1 MHRHGHSRLNKP
13 SKWRAVTLLGL
24 LVVAVCSLL
33 AVHPVLKG
41 RTFSI
46 LATSS
51 TSRAKFYSIPDDS
64 QIARERAISLNLVP
78 AGKYPISKYDL
89 VSAMPSDETHL
100 PVVKGSRSWRKGI
113 RTVISTNSQPT
124 AAVKAEGAQ
133 NNETWVYYPDD
144 SPARSFYR
152 GDSRAALA
160 PFLAHKELG
169 DTYKWILYGDDDT
182 QFFLDGALRLAKDF
196 DPDLPWFITDNV
208 WWSTGEHTPHSWRHH
223 PHPDAPRCIP
233 CHYDDSAH
241 VVAAD
246 ATIPS
251 FQAIKGCPCTPELLC
266 AHNNHSDHMSED
278 WFNKYCDM
286 PRLPYHMYSMHGGA
300 GALMSIGLMRKVSW
314 DFVEPCVLKTYST
327 GGDTFL
333 QICLWEAG
341 HAITSPGAGFYDW
354 QMRSFDAGSED
365 RMGLVDYIM
374 RAIEGTC
381 HDRGLC
387 NVKLQHL
394 VTLHVRSS
402 AFGSKL
408 DAGMFMKALSVQY
421 DVWAENHYQRML
433 SEYDRQQEDAAMTD
447 EEKQARQA
455 KADADQAAMWESIGN
470 CYGHAEQ
477 QVVAM
482 ELDRREAEAKEA
494 EKRLQRFGAK
504 P

>member
-1 MHRHGHSRLNKP
+1 
-13 SKWRAVTLLGL
+13 
-24 LVVAVCSLL
+24 
-33 AVHPVLKG
+33 
-41 RTFSI
+41 
-46 LATSS
+46 
-51 TSRAKFYSIPDDS
+51 
-64 QIARERAISLNLVP
+64 
-78 AGKYPISKYDL
+78 
-89 VSAMPSDETHL
+89 MPSDETHL

-251 FQAIKGCPCTPELLC
+251 FQAIKGCP
-266 AHNNHSDHMSED
+266 
-278 WFNKYCDM
+278 W
-286 PRLPYHMYSMHGGA
+286 
-300 GALMSIGLMRKVSW
+300 ALMSIGLMRKVSW